1 MTTASPE
8 PAITSSRNETNANQ
22 LALVNLSSRPCEAWL
37 NAVRAAGQPWHPE
50 IVDNLAKAKL
60 LLNER
65 SGMHA
70 LICYDMPDQQVAS
83 CIADGRLPSQ
93 ALANWRNATEVLL
106 DFYRNNYQ
114 HITLVARD
122 ALEVHAKAL
131 FTQLSD
137 RTGIALGRVAIEAVE
152 EKQVGTTADH
162 QQRATLQLLAQQAL
176 QLSSARCVLQELE
189 ASSLPLIEPADPL
202 DVIDM
207 AYEALKSTIHDVR
220 EPGETQKEHET
231 LQEENE
237 LLIAQLQRTQEEL
250 ERYLQGNKSKGN
262 TERVNEL
269 KIDKL
274 QQDIKQKN
282 EKLHSF
288 SQKNKQLAAKL
299 HAARQELKALRGSKS
314 WKVTAPLRKTM
325 QVLGSG
331 KGGSS

>member
-8 PAITSSRNETNANQ
+8 TAMTSSRNETNANQ
-22 LALVNLSSRPCEAWL
+22 LVLVNLSSRPCEAWL

-65 SGMHA
+65 SGIHA
-70 LICYDMPDQQVAS
+70 LICYDMPDRQVAS
-83 CIADGRLPSQ
+83 CIAEGRLPSQ

-106 DFYRNNYQ
+106 DLYRNSYQ
-114 HITLVARD
+114 RITLVARD
-122 ALEVHAKAL
+122 ALEGDAKVL
-131 FTQLSD
+131 FSQLAA
-137 RTGIALGRVAIEAVE
+137 RTGISLGRVPTETAE
-152 EKQVGTTADH
+152 EVGTSAP
-162 QQRATLQLLAQQAL
+162 QQRAALQLLAQQAL

-207 AYEALKSTIHDVR
+207 AYETLKSTILDAR

-237 LLIAQLQRTQEEL
+237 LLIAQLQRIQEEL
-250 ERYLQGNKSKGN
+250 ELYLQGNKGKGN

-269 KIDKL
+269 KLDKL
-274 QQDIKQKN
+274 QQIIKQKN

-299 HAARQELKALRGSKS
+299 HAARKELKALRDSKS

-331 KGGSS
+331 KGGNS